1 MSGLPAT
8 QDRGDLD
15 RGQRR
20 GPVGTTRYGYLIDY
34 GGRPAWI
41 VTTGKVGNTGYA
53 TKMSAVDLIA
63 SQSTI
68 TVPPGL

>member
-8 QDRGDLD
+8 KIEATSTAGSA
-15 RGQRR
+15 GI
-20 GPVGTTRYGYLIDY
+20 PVGSTRYGYLIDY

-41 VTTGKVGNTGYA
+41 VTSGKIGNTGYA
-53 TKMSAVDLIA
+53 TKMSVVDLIA